1 MKNIVLLLAMLAAI
15 LGLASCHTTEA
26 NYKAAYDKAV
36 EKTRENMGEDNYA
49 HMQAARMAYTEVVN
63 GDSVRLLRSFC
74 NIVDGKPTDVKKFSI
89 VVAMFDQVINARS
102 YRDRLHTKEGFDSY
116 IVYTAK
122 DKKYCV
128 VAQGYDNKGQAA
140 AFVTHIDEY
149 MHMRVLVP
157 RAWILEKL

>member
-15 LGLASCHTTEA
+15 LGLARCHTTEA

-74 NIVDGKPTDVKKFSI
+74 NIVDGKPTDVK
-89 VVAMFDQVINARS
+89 
-102 YRDRLHTKEGFDSY
+102 
-116 IVYTAK
+116 
-122 DKKYCV
+122 
-128 VAQGYDNKGQAA
+128 
-140 AFVTHIDEY
+140 
-149 MHMRVLVP
+149 
-157 RAWILEKL
+157 

>member
-26 NYKAAYDKAV
+26 NYTPAYGKAV
-36 EKTRENMGEDNYA
+36 EKTRENRGEDNHA

-74 NIVDGKPTDVKKFSI
+74 NIVDGKPTDVKKYSI

>member
-36 EKTRENMGEDNYA
+36 EKTRENMGDA

-74 NIVDGKPTDVKKFSI
+74 NIVDGKPTDVKKYSI

>member
-63 GDSVRLLRSFC
+63 GDSVRLLRSC
-74 NIVDGKPTDVKKFSI
+74 G
-89 VVAMFDQVINARS
+89 
-102 YRDRLHTKEGFDSY
+102 
-116 IVYTAK
+116 
-122 DKKYCV
+122 
-128 VAQGYDNKGQAA
+128 QG
-140 AFVTHIDEY
+140 
-149 MHMRVLVP
+149 P
-157 RAWILEKL
+157 RACRPGGTQSSTAGQR

>member
-74 NIVDGKPTDVKKFSI
+74 NIVDGKPTDVKKYSI
-89 VVAMFDQVINARS
+89 VVAMFDQVITPAA
-102 YRDRLHTKEGFDSY
+102 
-116 IVYTAK
+116 TATV
-122 DKKYCV
+122 C
-128 VAQGYDNKGQAA
+128 
-140 AFVTHIDEY
+140 TPR
-149 MHMRVLVP
+149 RVSTPISSTLPKTRNIASWP
-157 RAWILEKL
+157 RATTTRARQRPL